1 MIFFIFYQI
10 LITLLEIIFLLPLSL
25 ILLAAK
31 SGQRLGM
38 GIPAK
43 RSSIWFHAASMGEVN
58 ALRPL
63 LLKAV
68 EKYGVDRIILTTMT
82 KTGRATARSLS
93 TGITTAY
100 IPLDLPLIMS
110 IFYRKIKPSMII
122 IMETEFW
129 PQMLFQARQ
138 RKVPVILINA
148 RLSASS
154 FKKYKITGGFWKIPW
169 QAFRVIN
176 SQSEKDDD
184 RFRQLGFKHVRN
196 CGNLKFAISLPGF
209 EVINQ
214 RIRFGIS
221 LPDFVIV
228 LGSSRPGEEQMI
240 KDIYP
245 ELKKQIPNLKLIIV
259 PRHLRR
265 IIEVESIFREDNMI
279 LFTNYSGN
287 ERFEIMIIDKIG
299 LLTEVY
305 SFSDLV
311 IVGGSLTDF
320 GGHNPL
326 EAVFYSKAVI
336 MGQYHSSCLDSV
348 QKLQE
353 RAGIIIT
360 EPDKLLENILNLF
373 NDRKLRIETGING
386 HQVLIENSH
395 SLKENLDTIESYL
408 E

>member
-1 MIFFIFYQI
+1 
-10 LITLLEIIFLLPLSL
+10 
-25 ILLAAK
+25 
-31 SGQRLGM
+31 
-38 GIPAK
+38 
-43 RSSIWFHAASMGEVN
+43 
-58 ALRPL
+58 
-63 LLKAV
+63 
-68 EKYGVDRIILTTMT
+68 
-82 KTGRATARSLS
+82 
-93 TGITTAY
+93 
-100 IPLDLPLIMS
+100 
-110 IFYRKIKPSMII
+110 
-122 IMETEFW
+122 METEFW
-129 PQMLFQARQ
+129 PQLLFQAAR
-138 RKVPVILINA
+138 REVPVILINA
-148 RLSASS
+148 RLSANS

-176 SQSEKDDD
+176 SQSEKDGD

-196 CGNLKFAISLPGF
+196 CGNLKFAISLPEY

-228 LGSSRPGEEQMI
+228 LGSSRPGEEQII

-245 ELKKQIPNLKLIIV
+245 ELKKQIKSLKLIIV

-265 IIEVESIFREDNMI
+265 VIEIEGIYRNENYI
-279 LFTNYSGN
+279 LYSNYSGS
-287 ERFEIMIIDKIG
+287 EKYEIMILDKIG

-336 MGQYHSSCLDSV
+336 MGPYHTSCLNSV
-348 QKLQE
+348 RRLQE
-353 RAGIIIT
+353 RGGIIIT
-360 EPDKLLENILNLF
+360 EPEKLLESIIRLY
-373 NDRKLRIETGING
+373 NDHKLRIETGSNG

-395 SLKENLDTIESYL
+395 SLKENLDTIKSYL
-408 E
+408 D